1 MKSDGVV
8 LLKTLEK
15 RQASHL
21 FWAPQGGFI
30 LLAGLRSAD
39 GGHLEFFNV
48 NDLETMATEVCFIY
62 LFISFLSLCLVNP
75 IAHSFLPF

>member
-1 MKSDGVV
+1 MFVCFLYFFSDVSFYDLKAEGVV

-48 NDLETMATEVCFIY
+48 NDLETMATEVGF
-62 LFISFLSLCLVNP
+62 VVVVV
-75 IAHSFLPF
+75 A